1 MPIEVNVFQT
11 FNYIGSKTK
20 LLNYIG
26 ESITEYTKKDLKNI
40 DSFLDAFSG
49 TGVVSYYMLK
59 NGCKNVISN
68 DIQHYAYTISSVW
81 SDIDVDILKI
91 NKILLDINNMLV
103 KIIKPIKSD
112 KNYIHN
118 TYTPA
123 SKPERMYFT
132 ELNGYKIDIT
142 RMYIEKIAK
151 DISYNEYKLL
161 LKILLYSASNVANIS
176 STYGAFLKKF
186 KPNALKELVLKDNI
200 LETLVK
206 SKSNTRHK
214 TYNKDI
220 FELLNEIKTKEIE
233 VCYLDSPYNS
243 RNYSKNYFVL
253 EAISKY
259 DKSTVRG
266 ITGLRDQE
274 IEGSKTFC
282 SKVNTKNE
290 FKKLFEQIKCK
301 YLFMSYSSD
310 SIVSKT
316 DIISL
321 LSENWK
327 DIVCKEQDYK
337 KFKSNKNTDDKQVI
351 EYLFCATR
359 IN

>member
-1 MPIEVNVFQT
+1 MV
-11 FNYIGSKTK
+11 
-20 LLNYIG
+20 L
-26 ESITEYTKKDLKNI
+26 
-40 DSFLDAFSG
+40 
-49 TGVVSYYMLK
+49 VVSYYMLK
-59 NGCKNVISN
+59 NGCRNVISN
-68 DIQHYAYTISSVW
+68 DIQHYAYTISSIW
-81 SDIDVDILKI
+81 SDIGIDILKI
-91 NKILLDINNMLV
+91 KNILSNINEILKKTVN
-103 KIIKPIKSD
+103 PINSD
-112 KNYIHN
+112 ENYIYK
-118 TYTPA
+118 TYSPA
-123 SKPERMYFT
+123 SNPPRMYFT

-142 RMYIEKIAK
+142 RKYIENLK
-151 DISYNEYKLL
+151 DITINEYKLL
-161 LKILLYSASNVANIS
+161 IKILLYSASNIANIS

-186 KPNALKELVLKDNI
+186 KPNALKDLILKDNI
-200 LETLVK
+200 IESLVK
-206 SKSNTRHK
+206 STSELIHK

-220 FELLNEIKTKEIE
+220 FDLLKEIKTNKIE

-266 ITGLRDQE
+266 ITGLRDVE

-282 SKVNTKNE
+282 SKVNTKKE
-290 FKKLFEQIKCK
+290 FQRLFENIKCK

-310 SIVSKT
+310 SIVSKA

-321 LSENWK
+321 LSKNWT

-351 EYLFCATR
+351 EYLFCAKLK
-359 IN
+359 